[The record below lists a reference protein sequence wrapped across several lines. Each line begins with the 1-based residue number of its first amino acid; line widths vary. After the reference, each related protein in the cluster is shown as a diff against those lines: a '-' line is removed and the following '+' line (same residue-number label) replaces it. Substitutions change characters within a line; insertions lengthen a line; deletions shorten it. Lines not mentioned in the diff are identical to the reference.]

1 VKVKYIVLNGMIGK
15 LVDGTKY
22 DYISEGNKVAYEE
35 ITNGSNVD

>member
-1 VKVKYIVLNGMIGK
+1 MIGK
-15 LVDGTKY
+15 LADGAKY